1 MKTTCETI
9 ASMMEAWWMN
19 FSWPFKIICCI
30 QIILGD
36 EYPPLAVVKKNEK
49 TLEEVTPQI
58 NNFIYGRYFSKK
70 MQRAAFCI
78 SRKVHRFWGRGATSR
93 GRNQCM
99 KHSSAPLGK
108 LAEGWKWQVL
118 SSFTVSGKFHGI
130 CRFFVRVDVPTLL
143 SKACY
148 ILYIYIMY
156 ITAAVDILN
165 FLHTIHE
172 PGQNSFRNRA
182 WNLDFFRQ
190 TYWQIKVV

>member
-1 MKTTCETI
+1 
-9 ASMMEAWWMN
+9 MN
-19 FSWPFKIICCI
+19 FSWPFKKNCCI

-49 TLEEVTPQI
+49 ILEEVTPQI

-148 ILYIYIMY
+148 ILYIYNVYHCCCWYLKLFTQNSRARPEQFQKSRMKFGFLSS
-156 ITAAVDILN
+156 DILTN
-165 FLHTIHE
+165 QSCLVWKPLVSKFSPTDS
-172 PGQNSFRNRA
+172 Q
-182 WNLDFFRQ
+182 D
-190 TYWQIKVV
+190 